1 MPISRFPT
9 RWSPRWA
16 GSVVLVSRTRC
27 SARALL
33 RRAGTHVAEHYC
45 VDRWAPAQRRTT
57 SRCAASGASRMSGDF
72 RSLYV
77 SFTRLWRYHY
87 AMTSPPIR
95 QPVRIIG
102 IDPGLRRTGWGV
114 IETEGNRLVFIGCGS
129 VEPPDDLPLASRLL
143 AIHEGLAAV
152 LGDFRPAEAAVEQ
165 TFVNK
170 DGVATLKLGQARGV
184 AMLAPAMFGIS
195 VAEYAP
201 NQVKKTVVGAG
212 HADKNQIAVMLKILL
227 PKAEP
232 KSADAA
238 DALAIAITHAHHRG
252 SAALRLRVAAYD
264 RQAQGPDRLL
274 RRGLRDPRRRRRRLS
289 GALLVAH
296 AAGAAVARRGRG
308 AVDRDLCARGPDQAV
323 RLPHRYRAR
332 MVSPAADRAGRRRQG
347 RARRARRR
355 CRRPN
360 WRTPSRCATRPRCR
374 ARRASGR
381 RSPSASS
388 PN

>member
-1 MPISRFPT
+1 MILPRSRGVLD
-9 RWSPRWA
+9 PRIR
-16 GSVVLVSRTRC
+16 GDDVRNGELRTR
-27 SARALL
+27 A
-33 RRAGTHVAEHYC
+33 
-45 VDRWAPAQRRTT
+45 
-57 SRCAASGASRMSGDF
+57 GDF

-77 SFTRLWRYHY
+77 SFTGLWRYHY

-95 QPVRIIG
+95 HPVRIIG

-129 VEPPDDLPLASRLL
+129 VEPPDDQPLASRLL

-232 KSADAA
+232 KSPDAA

-252 SAALRLRVAAYD
+252 SAALRLKVAI
-264 RQAQGPDRLL
+264 L
-274 RRGLRDPRRRRRRLS
+274 
-289 GALLVAH
+289 
-296 AAGAAVARRGRG
+296 
-308 AVDRDLCARGPDQAV
+308 
-323 RLPHRYRAR
+323 
-332 MVSPAADRAGRRRQG
+332 
-347 RARRARRR
+347 
-355 CRRPN
+355 
-360 WRTPSRCATRPRCR
+360 
-374 ARRASGR
+374 
-381 RSPSASS
+381 
-388 PN
+388 